1 MKKIVLPI
9 VILAV
14 SVIAAAILVRN
25 PTEIEETAAEVQP
38 VAVRV
43 VEAQLDTALLTVSSQ
58 GKVQAAQQVNLSA
71 SVAGPVSW
79 VSPALESGGFIEAGE
94 PLLRIDPSDFET
106 AVARNRASVQQ
117 AEAEVD
123 FSTDNLSRT
132 RDLADRSL
140 ASQAQL
146 QEAER
151 SLAVAE
157 ARMTEAQ
164 AGLRQAELDLQRTEI
179 TAPFTAIID
188 SKDVELG
195 QFVNR
200 AQNLAILFGADE
212 VEVRAPLAIRQ
223 LGYLDIPLGLRGE
236 LVEQSAPS
244 VVVTGMYG
252 GAQHQ
257 WQGQLVRIEA
267 AIDQDSNS
275 VQSIIRVRQPDRSSK
290 NDWSS
295 DIPLPIGLYVQA
307 EISGRQ
313 VDDIITLPRNVIR
326 NNNQVLVVDA
336 ENKMHYREVEI
347 LRLDEANVLISGG
360 ILPGELICIS
370 PIQAVYDGMS
380 VQPVRE
386 II

>member
-1 MKKIVLPI
+1 MKRIILPI
-9 VILAV
+9 VILAA
-14 SVIAAAILVRN
+14 SAIAAVILVRN

-38 VAVRV
+38 VSVRV
-43 VEAQLDTALLTVSSQ
+43 VEAQPGTALLTVNSQ

-79 VSPALESGGFIEAGE
+79 VSPALERGGFVEAGE

-106 AVARNRASVQQ
+106 AVSRNRAGVLQ
-117 AEAEVD
+117 AEAEAE

-132 RDLADRSL
+132 RDLAERSL

-157 ARMTEAQ
+157 ARLTEAQ

-179 TAPFTAIID
+179 SAPFAAVIN
-188 SKDVELG
+188 SKNVELG

-200 AQNLAILFGADE
+200 AQDLAILYGADE
-212 VEVRAPLAIRQ
+212 VEVRVPLAIRQ
-223 LGYLDIPLGLRGE
+223 LGYLDVSLGLRGE
-236 LVEQSAPS
+236 LAEDAAPA
-244 VVVTGMYG
+244 VNLTGMYG
-252 GAQHQ
+252 GVEHH
-257 WQGQLVRIEA
+257 WQGRLVRIEA
-267 AIDQDSNS
+267 AIDEDSNTI
-275 VQSIIRVRQPDRSSK
+275 QSIIRVRQPDRSSK
-290 NDWSS
+290 SDWQSA
-295 DIPLPIGLYVQA
+295 IPLPIGLYVEA
-307 EISGRQ
+307 EISGRR
-313 VDDIITLPRNVIR
+313 VDDVITLPRNVIR

-336 ENKMHYREVEI
+336 ENKMYFREVEI
-347 LRLDEANVLISGG
+347 LRLDEADVLISGG

-386 II
+386 LI